1 MCACTRRPEP
11 AVADLKTVLTQS
23 WKEMHDACTVR
34 HAEALRM
41 AEDRVALAEQRV
53 LDYDER

>member
-1 MCACTRRPEP
+1 M
-11 AVADLKTVLTQS
+11 KILTQS